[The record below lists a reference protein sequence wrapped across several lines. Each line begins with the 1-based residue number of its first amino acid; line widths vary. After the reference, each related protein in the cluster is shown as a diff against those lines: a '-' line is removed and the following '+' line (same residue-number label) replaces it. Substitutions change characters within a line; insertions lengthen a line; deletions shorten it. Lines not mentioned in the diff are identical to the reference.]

1 MIKFHFELP
10 ELGYQFGD
18 LAPMMSQETVAFHY
32 GNHFRTYV
40 DNLNKLVD
48 GSKFE
53 GLSLG
58 DLVRKAP
65 DGNLADM
72 AGQVYNH
79 TLFFDQLAPTQH
91 AKQPT
96 GELLFLAEQSFG
108 SFEQMIERLDKAASS
123 LFGSG
128 WTFLAINDTGELKIM
143 SLPNGDN
150 PLRYGLVPLLAVDV
164 WEHAYYLDYQ
174 NRRKDYLKNLWL
186 IINWRVVSVRLA

>member
-186 IINWRVVSVRLA
+186 IINWRVVSARLA